1 MIVHL
6 HYHISHMIVQ
16 TCGGDVRGVQGQG
29 GGAEEGGVV
38 EGEQHQRDGGHV
50 EAGEGE
56 QAGAEEVHEGDE
68 ARQPCLRAQSP
79 V

>member
-1 MIVHL
+1 
-6 HYHISHMIVQ
+6 MIVQ

-38 EGEQHQRDGGHV
+38 EGEQHQCDGGHV
-50 EAGEGE
+50 EAGAGE

-68 ARQPCLRAQSP
+68 EGQPCLRGESP